1 MSTHSKN
8 PMTTTANPLVRPQTA
23 SAELPAV
30 PLTTEGYSVLHQMMR
45 FRWTSWRALPDA
57 TRSAIAQEAAAAL
70 GEMEKN
76 AAGQSALFSLIGH
89 KGDLMLVHF
98 RKSFADLNQAE
109 LKMAGLRLSDY
120 LEPTSSY
127 LSIIELGL
135 YDSTLKIY
143 KELTDQ
149 GIQPHSD
156 QWKAE
161 IECKLNRHREAMHPR
176 LFPEIPPNRYICF
189 YPMDRRRGED
199 KNWYTLPIEERARQ
213 MSDHGMVG
221 RRYAGEVKQ
230 IITGSIGFD
239 DWEWGVDL
247 FADDPL
253 VFKKLIYEMRFDHVS
268 AVYALFGTFY
278 IGLRCPANRLY
289 DLLEGNLPQHN
300 QSAVCPSF
308 ELVWGRAP
316 RPSKP
321 SEARQ
326 LPAGIAT
333 LNALLPANAL
343 PFRMLR
349 LRKSKLVPLHI
360 HARPAKRHTLHAQAE
375 SLFRGI
381 FSGQPDRPARANHAV
396 PWQSGNLLQDSHNLP
411 RGARPARGFG

>member
-1 MSTHSKN
+1 
-8 PMTTTANPLVRPQTA
+8 MTTTTTPHIHPQSVAT
-23 SAELPAV
+23 ETPEV

-45 FRWTSWRALPDA
+45 FRRTAWRALPEA
-57 TRSAIAQEAAAAL
+57 ERSAIASEAAAAL
-70 GEMEKN
+70 GEMERNKE
-76 AAGQSALFSLIGH
+76 GQSALFSLIGH

-109 LKMAGLRLSDY
+109 LQLANLRISDY
-120 LEPTSSY
+120 WEPASSY

-143 KELTDQ
+143 KELIAQ
-149 GIQPHSD
+149 GIQLYSD

-176 LFPEIPPNRYICF
+176 LFPEIPPNRYLCF

-213 MSDHGMVG
+213 MSEHGLVG

-268 AVYALFGTFY
+268 AVYALFGQFY
-278 IGLRCPANRLY
+278 VGVRVPAAELGK
-289 DLLEGNLPQHN
+289 LLSGELP
-300 QSAVCPSF
+300 
-308 ELVWGRAP
+308 
-316 RPSKP
+316 K
-321 SEARQ
+321 
-326 LPAGIAT
+326 
-333 LNALLPANAL
+333 
-343 PFRMLR
+343 
-349 LRKSKLVPLHI
+349 
-360 HARPAKRHTLHAQAE
+360 
-375 SLFRGI
+375 
-381 FSGQPDRPARANHAV
+381 
-396 PWQSGNLLQDSHNLP
+396 
-411 RGARPARGFG
+411 